1 MTIAAI
7 LLAIALVVL
16 AIRRPLTTVIICAVI
31 AGAGTALSENAV
43 NIPLIYA
50 PAVMLGMIVAAVTM
64 HLRQRRA
71 AKSNDDENN
80 T

>member
-31 AGAGTALSENAV
+31 AGAGTALSENTV

-50 PAVMLGMIVAAVTM
+50 PAVMLGMIAAVTM